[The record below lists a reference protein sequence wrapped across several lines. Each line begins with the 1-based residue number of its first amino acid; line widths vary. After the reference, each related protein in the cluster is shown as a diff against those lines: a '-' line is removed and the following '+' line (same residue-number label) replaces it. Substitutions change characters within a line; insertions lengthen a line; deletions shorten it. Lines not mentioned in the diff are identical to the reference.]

1 MLKQQADPTK
11 RPSAL
16 SRASWRWAEEIL
28 SSEKAG
34 PTDSVG
40 ELAQMVERSLSM
52 REVVGS
58 MPTFSTLISGGTVA
72 QWLALLPHSTRD
84 PDSIPAS
91 GDRLCGICTFSPCL
105 RGFPLGALV
114 SSHSPKMCGLG

>member
-34 PTDSVG
+34 PADSVG

-52 REVVGS
+52 REVVGL
-58 MPTFSTLISGGTVA
+58 MPTFSTLIFTLGPK
-72 QWLALLPHSTRD
+72 LL
-84 PDSIPAS
+84 
-91 GDRLCGICTFSPCL
+91 GDRG
-105 RGFPLGALV
+105 
-114 SSHSPKMCGLG
+114 